1 MVIVQLESVERAIE
15 INKNGR
21 EQGFLDLRLLNK
33 YHGIIL
39 YEERD
44 IRSKAFYFFFLVL
57 IVARCCVLWPAVYFI
72 WAPRWKRRYI
82 IFYFM

>member
-72 WAPRWKRRYI
+72 
-82 IFYFM
+82 